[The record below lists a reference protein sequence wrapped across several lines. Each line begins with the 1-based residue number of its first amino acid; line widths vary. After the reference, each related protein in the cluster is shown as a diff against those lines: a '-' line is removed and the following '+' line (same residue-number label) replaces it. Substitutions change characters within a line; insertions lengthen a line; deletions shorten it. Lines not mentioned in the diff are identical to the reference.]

1 MQHPPASQSPR
12 IAIIGAGFS
21 GICLGIQLRKA
32 DIKNFTIFEKAPG
45 LGGTWRDNR
54 YPGAACDI
62 QAFQYCFSFEQ
73 KTDWSAKW
81 VGWSEILEYMEYCAQ
96 KYELGAHMRFG
107 TEIESAR
114 WNESESV
121 WQIRSVAGE
130 EIQAEI
136 LASGVGQLNRP
147 KIPEIPG
154 LGSFA
159 GEAFHSARWNTDYDL
174 KGKAVG
180 VIGNAASAIQFI
192 PEVAKE
198 VKHLSIFQRSANWML
213 PRNNRAFSERE
224 KRRYQRFPWL
234 ARTYR
239 SLLWALQESQF
250 PAFIGNSRLSRRM
263 ERFATR
269 KMREQIQDPEL
280 ERALIPNYPIG
291 ARRILIA
298 DDYYPALKRANV
310 DLVLDPIERVIPEGI
325 VTQEGRTRCLD
336 AIVLAT
342 GFETTAF
349 LSPIKIE
356 GREGQSL
363 GEAWKDGAEAYL
375 GISVAGFPNFFV
387 MYGPNTNLGHN
398 SIIFMI
404 ECQTRYILDCIRQL
418 TEQKLR
424 SIDVRGSVMR
434 AFNRDIQAELERS
447 VWAAT
452 DHSWY
457 KQADGRITN
466 NWSGSTLRYWWNT
479 RHADLML
486 YDRRSSPGQ
495 SDP

>member
-1 MQHPPASQSPR
+1 MGNAPAQTGPQ

-21 GICLGIQLRKA
+21 GICLGIQLRQAGIRSFTIYEKA
-32 DIKNFTIFEKAPG
+32 DG

-54 YPGAACDI
+54 YPGAECDI

-81 VGWSEILEYMEYCAQ
+81 VGWAEILDYMEHCAR
-96 KYELGAHMRFG
+96 KYELGPHLRFR

-114 WNESESV
+114 WNEPESI
-121 WQIRSVAGE
+121 WEIRSTAGE

-136 LASGVGQLNRP
+136 LVSGVGQLNRP
-147 KIPEIPG
+147 KIPEVPG

-159 GEAFHSARWNTDYDL
+159 GDSFHSARWNADCDITE
-174 KGKAVG
+174 KNVG

-192 PEVAKE
+192 PEIAKQ
-198 VKHLSIFQRSANWML
+198 VKSLTVFQRSANWML
-213 PRNNRAFSERE
+213 PRGNRAFTE
-224 KRRYQRFPWL
+224 KEKQRFTRFPIL

-250 PAFIGNSRLSRRM
+250 PAFIGNSWLSRRM

-269 KMREQIQDPEL
+269 KMREQIRDPEL
-280 ERALIPNYPIG
+280 ARALVPDYPIG
-291 ARRILIA
+291 ARRILIS
-298 DDYYPALKRANV
+298 DDYYPTLLRENV
-310 DLVLDPIERVIPEGI
+310 EVVLEPIDRVTPEGI
-325 VTQEGRTRCLD
+325 VTRDGQTRRFD
-336 AIVLAT
+336 AIILAT

-349 LSPIKIE
+349 LSPMKIE
-356 GREGQSL
+356 GRDGKSL
-363 GEAWKDGAEAYL
+363 TETWKAGAEAYL
-375 GISVAGFPNFFV
+375 GISVAGFPNFFL

-404 ECQTRYILDCIRQL
+404 ECQTRYILDCLRQL
-418 TEQKLR
+418 RERKLR
-424 SIDVRGSVMR
+424 SIDVRGSVME
-434 AFNRDIQAELERS
+434 AFNRRVLVELGQS